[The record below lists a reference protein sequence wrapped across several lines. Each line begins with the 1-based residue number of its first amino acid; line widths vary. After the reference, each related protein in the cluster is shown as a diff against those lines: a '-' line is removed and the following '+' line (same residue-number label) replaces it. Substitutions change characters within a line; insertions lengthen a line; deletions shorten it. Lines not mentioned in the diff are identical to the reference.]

1 MTRVAV
7 FGLGLIGGSLALA
20 LRSRRP
26 GVELW
31 GIDHPGV
38 LGSDAARATAQSLID
53 VGNEAA
59 VMAAVSEADLVIFAT
74 PVRAICAV
82 LPRVLESARLVTDCG
97 STKRAIVAAAG
108 ASPRRGR
115 FVPGHPMAGRP
126 GSGLEQATADL
137 FQDRR
142 WILCAETSDADAVE
156 QVESLVRDVGA
167 EPIRLT
173 ADEHDRAVA
182 LTSHV
187 PQVVASALKVLAARR
202 NAELAAG
209 PGFASATRVAG
220 GSDAMWSDIFTTN
233 RDEVA
238 RALRELAGELEEVA
252 LDLENAPES
261 PSRVLEL
268 LAAARA
274 LRRR

>member
-26 GVELW
+26 GVDVC

-38 LGSDAARATAQSLID
+38 IASDAARAAAQTLLDAGDERSVTAA
-53 VGNEAA
+53 VNEA
-59 VMAAVSEADLVIFAT
+59 DIVIFAT
-74 PVRAICAV
+74 PVRAICAA
-82 LPRVLESARLVTDCG
+82 LPRVLERARVVTDCG
-97 STKRAIVAAAG
+97 STKRAIAAAAG

-126 GSGLEQATADL
+126 GSGLAQATADL
-137 FQDRR
+137 FQGRR
-142 WILCAETSDADAVE
+142 WILCGENSDADAVE
-156 QVESLVRDVGA
+156 QVEGLIREVGA
-167 EPIRLT
+167 EPVRLT
-173 ADEHDRAVA
+173 AEEHDRAVA

-220 GSDAMWSDIFTTN
+220 GSDAMWSDIFATN

-238 RALRELAGELEEVA
+238 RALRELSGELEQAAV
-252 LDLENAPES
+252 DLERDAET
-261 PSRVLEL
+261 PSRILKL

-274 LRRR
+274 LRGR

>member
-1 MTRVAV
+1 MTRIAV

-20 LRSRRP
+20 LRSRRA
-26 GVELW
+26 GVDVC

-38 LGSDAARATAQSLID
+38 LGSEAARAAAQSLVD
-53 VGNEAA
+53 VGDERS
-59 VMAAVSEADLVIFAT
+59 VMAAVREADIVIFAT
-74 PVRAICAV
+74 PVRAICDA
-82 LPRVLESARLVTDCG
+82 LPRVLEGARVVTDCG
-97 STKRAIVAAAG
+97 STKRAIAAAAA
-108 ASPRRGR
+108 ASPRHRR

-142 WILCAETSDADAVE
+142 WILCGETSDADAVE
-156 QVESLVRDVGA
+156 QVETLVRDVGA
-167 EPIRLT
+167 EPVRLT
-173 ADEHDRAVA
+173 AEEHDRAVA

-220 GSDAMWSDIFTTN
+220 GSDAMWSDIFATN

-238 RALRELAGELEEVA
+238 NALRDLSRELEQAA
-252 LDLENAPES
+252 LDLERGSGS